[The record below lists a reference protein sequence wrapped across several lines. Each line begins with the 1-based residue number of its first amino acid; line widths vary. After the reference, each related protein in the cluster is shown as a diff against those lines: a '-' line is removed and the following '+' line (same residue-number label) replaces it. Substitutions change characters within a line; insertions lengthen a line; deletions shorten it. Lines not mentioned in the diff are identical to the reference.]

1 MSQDVF
7 KPKGKLK
14 KYEAGAGKQQAADV
28 PIIATVMNNIDPT
41 NSGRLEVYPSE
52 SLDKAGYDK
61 STWIPVRRLSTFF
74 GAVKP
79 TGGDDELGSYV
90 SNPSSYGQWNS
101 PPDIGTKVLCIFVNG
116 DMNYGFYLGAIAD
129 GSELQMVPAIG
140 SSDRIIAN
148 EGEAQSYGGATTL
161 PVTNI
166 NTNNPDV
173 TDNPDYL
180 QAAKPVHSYSATI
193 MQQQGILR
201 DRIRGPISSSASREA
216 SSRVGWG
223 VSTPGRPIYTGGYTD
238 ETLPSNL
245 DAQSDTLK
253 VVARRGGHSIVMD
266 DGDIIGRDQLIRI
279 RTALGHQ
286 ILMSDD
292 GQTLMLLHSNG
303 QSYIELGKEG
313 TVDVFATNSIN
324 LRTQGDLNLHAD
336 NMVNIHAGK
345 DININATENINVN
358 SDKKWT
364 QRVGEN
370 YELYSL
376 KDLLF
381 KSDTNIGTDAAGK
394 ISVKSAGE
402 AFVEGSKIH
411 LNDGSAGINPVKIEP
426 IPIVKHTDTLFDQT
440 TGWSAAPGKLD
451 SITSRA
457 PAHCPWLGAGQG
469 VDVQVDSSAEAALPP
484 APEAN
489 VSALNAASQ
498 STPGTAGVANATVAS
513 VPEVSGISKS
523 FDKNTTTSMLGGVAT
538 AAAGSAAAGAVSK
551 GVATFADATT
561 GKISAAVGAFAQTP
575 SQLAS
580 GGILKPGADN
590 MVNTLVSAGKVTANT
605 LGKAMPQSAFSGQS
619 GVNSLTSLAGSVNA
633 QAKSVVNN
641 MQKAQ
646 TGLTL
651 AGAITGKEA
660 PGAIGGIVSA
670 AAGGVASGNSLG
682 SQISSTVDL
691 VKNGVSGADVV
702 AGVKSAALDTI
713 KQGTASAIASTLTGG
728 LGGVTKSLDA
738 ISKVADFGNSLDIEI
753 GPVASAFK
761 TITKTF
767 KPFPSGVPIDLTNVA
782 KGIEGKIIAE
792 SIGAGASS
800 ILDLASDAQSALN
813 VGAGA
818 VNADGDLVSQATSS
832 ATGAVAD
839 AVGGVT
845 NQVVGAA
852 LSQASNAADAL
863 SMSSKALTN
872 ANQLSNAASQVQKG
886 LSAGAASAAATG
898 LKDLPGGTAIAGA
911 VVNSAKNA
919 LNPLANNLTGV
930 AGQVENLASK
940 AFSGLE
946 ALPSSIDGLNDLGG
960 IANELTKGLPPGA
973 QAAIQSALSSLTSG
987 GGSTVKLPTI
997 GINTFN
1003 RASLTSMMDSVLGPA
1018 IIPRPNLLGE
1028 ISSTALGIADSLL
1041 SQQKQ
1046 LASTAR
1052 KVSKA
1057 SAAATQAQSA
1067 YTEALSNFPA
1077 GSPEVE
1083 NAKRAFETSVA
1094 QLDNIRAELQQIQS
1108 AASAPVVNSNKT
1120 SAQILKETEQAFQRI
1135 ENTIETAASADRS
1148 LALIAN
1154 QQTPGSGLGQFSY
1167 DNNADF
1173 NPGSI
1178 KVDALNA
1185 DYYVNQLEKETFTF
1199 NRFSNA
1205 LPATTGFENH
1215 TPPPPP
1221 PPPPDL
1227 VDESDE
1233 PVEENT
1239 VGAVVGPVE
1248 PPNPPPPP
1256 PQPPSTPPS
1265 GGGGCVVLD
1274 SYIPAVESTI
1284 WNGRAIEQAWQLR
1297 EGYNIS
1303 LGKDSKNLEVYL
1315 GKVVFNHVDHQP
1327 CVRVMT
1333 KTGVSLVCSTTA
1345 PIFTKDLE
1353 FVSAPDLMN
1362 KEVACMRN
1370 DETFWDKVVSVEDM
1384 GHMFVAVINAGDT
1397 AFWAGETNEAFILH
1411 HNVRESDLSTWK
1423 KK

>member
-7 KPKGKLK
+7 KPKGKVK
-14 KYEAGAGKQQAADV
+14 KYEAGAGKQNAADV

-41 NSGRLEVYPSE
+41 NSGRIEVYPSE

-61 STWIPVRRLSTFF
+61 STWIPVRKLSTFF
-74 GAVKP
+74 GSVKP
-79 TGGDDELGSYV
+79 QAGDDNLGDYV
-90 SNPSSYGQWNS
+90 SNPSSYGQWNA
-101 PPDIGTKVLCIFVNG
+101 PPDIGTKVVCIFING
-116 DMNYGFYLGAIAD
+116 DMNYGFYIGAVAD

-140 SSDRIIAN
+140 SSDRVIAN

-173 TDNPDYL
+173 SDNPDYL
-180 QAAKPVHSYSATI
+180 QAARPIHSYSATI
-193 MQQQGILR
+193 MHQQGILR
-201 DRIRGPISSSASREA
+201 DRIRGPISSSASRES

-223 VSTPGRPIYTGGYTD
+223 VSTPGRPIYNGGYTD

-245 DAQSDTLK
+245 SADPTSLK

-358 SDKKWT
+358 SDKKFM

-381 KSDTNIGTDAAGK
+381 KSDTNIALDAASK
-394 ISVKSAGE
+394 SSVKSGGE
-402 AFVEGSKIH
+402 SYYEGSKIH
-411 LNDGSAGINPVKIEP
+411 LNDGSAGVTPVKIEP
-426 IPIVKHTDTLFDQT
+426 IPIVKHTDTLFDEQ

-469 VDVQVDSSAEAALPP
+469 VDVTVNSSADAALPP
-484 APEAN
+484 SPPSN
-489 VSALNAASQ
+489 VSNLNAQALTRFGQ
-498 STPGTAGVANATVAS
+498 PGTVSDATVAS
-513 VPEVSGISKS
+513 VPEVSAISKS
-523 FDKNTTTSMLGGVAT
+523 FDKNATTSMLGGVAT
-538 AAAGSAAAGAVSK
+538 QAAQSFGKNSITK
-551 GVATFADATT
+551 GTAKFFDTTT
-561 GKISAAVGAFAQTP
+561 GKVAASVGAFAQTP

-590 MVNTLVSAGKVTANT
+590 MVNALVASGKTT
-605 LGKAMPQSAFSGQS
+605 IEQAMPQSIFTGKD
-619 GVNSLTSLAGSVNA
+619 GVNNLNSLTSSVNA
-633 QAKSVVNN
+633 QAKSIVTN

-660 PGAIGGIVSA
+660 AGGIGGIVAA
-670 AAGGVASGNSLG
+670 AAGGTSSARTLG
-682 SQISSTVDL
+682 QQVSSTVNL
-691 VKNGVSGADVV
+691 VKNGLGGGGDPFSVSGAIRE
-702 AGVKSAALDTI
+702 STLTSI
-713 KQGTASAIASTLTGG
+713 KQGASAAIASTLTGG
-728 LGGVTKSLDA
+728 LGGITKSLNVMDKSN
-738 ISKVADFGNSLDIEI
+738 IFLGSKTLDNNI

-767 KPFPSGVPIDLTNVA
+767 KPFPANKPIDLTNIA
-782 KGIEGKIIAE
+782 KGVSAEIISDVISDEASTISDTLG
-792 SIGAGASS
+792 SIGART
-800 ILDLASDAQSALN
+800 

-818 VNADGDLVSQATSS
+818 IEGALDSATS
-832 ATGAVAD
+832 AVTGAVKDVVGGITSDLIAD
-839 AVGGVT
+839 AVGKSGDT
-845 NQVVGAA
+845 
-852 LSQASNAADAL
+852 LDAL
-863 SMSSKALTN
+863 GKSAVALTQQNQLTN
-872 ANQLSNAASQVQKG
+872 AAQQVQRG

-911 VVNSAKNA
+911 IVNSAKGS
-919 LNPLANNLTGV
+919 LNPISDNLTGLT
-930 AGQVENLASK
+930 GQIENLAK
-940 AFSGLE
+940 NAFSGLPAIPNLPGQGSLSGITS
-946 ALPSSIDGLNDLGG
+946 ALAS
-960 IANELTKGLPPGA
+960 GLPAGA
-973 QAAIQSALSSLTSG
+973 QAAVQSALASLTSG
-987 GGSTVKLPTI
+987 GGSTVRLPTI
-997 GINTFN
+997 GINTFD
-1003 RASLTSMMDSVLGPA
+1003 RSSITSAIDNVLGPA

-1028 ISSTALGIADSLL
+1028 ISPALLGIASSLL
-1041 SQQKQ
+1041 KQ
-1046 LASTAR
+1046 RKDLATAARKLSTAN
-1052 KVSKA
+1052 KKA
-1057 SAAATQAQSA
+1057 IAAQSA
-1067 YTEALSNFPA
+1067 YSEVLANSPA
-1077 GSPEVE
+1077 GSPEI
-1083 NAKRAFETSVA
+1083 ASALAAYETSVA
-1094 QLDNIRAELQQIQS
+1094 ELDS
-1108 AASAPVVNSNKT
+1108 ARTAVETILATAPKAV
-1120 SAQILKETEQAFQRI
+1120 KEKVPAGATTLEETKQAFQDLETTIQDAARSD
-1135 ENTIETAASADRS
+1135 NT
-1148 LALIAN
+1148 LALLATR
-1154 QQTPGSGLGQFSY
+1154 QTPGSNLEQFRV
-1167 DNNADF
+1167 DNNSDVFAPATGSEQYYL
-1173 NPGSI
+1173 NPLTGES
-1178 KVDALNA
+1178 
-1185 DYYVNQLEKETFTF
+1185 FRF
-1199 NRFSNA
+1199 SRFSNA
-1205 LPATTGFENH
+1205 LSSTSGFENH
-1215 TPPPPP
+1215 QQYVPP

-1239 VGAVVGPVE
+1239 IGAVVGPIP

-1256 PQPPSTPPS
+1256 PPPPQ

-1274 SYIPAVESTI
+1274 SYIPAVESSL
-1284 WNGRAIEQAWQLR
+1284 WNGRAIEKAWQLR

-1303 LGKDSKNLEVYL
+1303 LGKDNEDLEVYL

-1327 CVRVMT
+1327 CVRLVT

-1353 FVSAPDLMN
+1353 FVNAPDLMN
-1362 KEVACMRN
+1362 KEVACMKN
-1370 DETFWDKVVSVEDM
+1370 DETFWDEVVSIEDM

-1411 HNVRESDLSTWK
+1411 HNISKDSDLSSWK

>member
-14 KYEAGAGKQQAADV
+14 KYEAGAGKAQTQDV
-28 PIIATVMNNIDPT
+28 PLIATVMNNIDPT
-41 NSGRLEVYPSE
+41 NSGRIEVYPSE

-74 GAVKP
+74 GSVKP

-116 DMNYGFYLGAIAD
+116 DMNYGFYIGAVAD

-140 SSDRIIAN
+140 SSDRVIAN

-173 TDNPDYL
+173 NDNPDYL
-180 QAAKPVHSYSATI
+180 QAPKPVHSYSATI

-245 DAQSDTLK
+245 DAQADTLK

-324 LRTQGDLNLHAD
+324 FRTQGDLNLHAD

-358 SDKKWT
+358 SDKKFM

-376 KDLLF
+376 KDLWF
-381 KSDTNIGTDAAGK
+381 KSDTNIASDAAGK

-402 AFVEGSKIH
+402 AYVEGSKIH
-411 LNDGSAGINPVKIEP
+411 LNDGSAGITPVKIEP
-426 IPIVKHTDTLFDQT
+426 IPIVKHTDTLFDEQ

-469 VDVQVDSSAEAALPP
+469 VDVQVDSSADGALPP
-484 APEAN
+484 APAGN
-489 VSALNAASQ
+489 VSELNAQSN
-498 STPGTAGVANATVAS
+498 STPGPAGVSDATVAS
-513 VPEVSGISKS
+513 VPEVNAMSKS
-523 FDKNTTTSMLGGVAT
+523 FDKNTTTTMLGGVAT
-538 AAAGSAAAGAVSK
+538 AAATSAAKDAVTK

-561 GKISAAVGAFAQTP
+561 GKISAAVGSFAQTP

-590 MVNTLVSAGKVTANT
+590 MVNTLVSAGKVTAST
-605 LGKAMPQSAFSGQS
+605 LSKAMPQSAFTGQD
-619 GVNSLTSLAGSVNA
+619 GVNNLTSLTGSVTA

-670 AAGGVASGNSLG
+670 AAGGVASGKSLG
-682 SQISSTVDL
+682 SQISSTVNL
-691 VKNGVSGADVV
+691 VKDGISTSSVSGS
-702 AGVKSAALDTI
+702 VKNAALGAI
-713 KQGTASAIASTLTGG
+713 KQGTASAVASTLTGG

-738 ISKVADFGNSLDIEI
+738 ISKVSDFGNSLDIEI

-767 KPFPSGVPIDLTNVA
+767 KPMKPNVPIDLTEIS
-782 KGIEGKIIAE
+782 KGLSGEIIAE
-792 SIGAGASS
+792 TLDSGASA
-800 ILDLASDAQSALN
+800 ILDLASSKAATE

-818 VNADGDLVSQATSS
+818 VGSALSQATSDV
-832 ATGAVAD
+832 TGAMKD

-845 NQVVGAA
+845 NQLVGAA
-852 LSQASNAADAL
+852 LNQASNTADAL
-863 SMSSKALTN
+863 GKSAKALTN
-872 ANQLSNAASQVQKG
+872 SNQLASAANQVQKG

-919 LNPLANNLTGV
+919 LNPLTDNLTGV
-930 AGQVENLASK
+930 AGKVSDLASK
-940 AFSGLE
+940 AFSGQS
-946 ALPSSIDGLNDLGG
+946 ALPTNVPGLSSLGG
-960 IANELTKGLPPGA
+960 IANELTKGLPAGA
-973 QAAIQSALSSLTSG
+973 QAAIQSALASLTSG

-997 GINTFN
+997 GVNTFN
-1003 RASLTSMMDSVLGPA
+1003 RASLTSMIDNVLGPS

-1028 ISSTALGIADSLL
+1028 ISSSVLGIADSLL

-1046 LASTAR
+1046 LATTAR
-1052 KVSKA
+1052 KLSKA
-1057 SAAATQAQSA
+1057 RQSAAAAQSA
-1067 YTEALSNFPA
+1067 YSEALANFPA
-1077 GSPEVE
+1077 GSPEAVR
-1083 NAKRAFETSVA
+1083 AKSAFESAVA
-1094 QLDNIRAELQQIQS
+1094 QLDSIREELVQLQS
-1108 AASAPVVNSNKT
+1108 TAASPVARAT
-1120 SAQILKETEQAFQRI
+1120 PASAEILKETEQAFQQI
-1135 ENTIETAASADRS
+1135 ENVIETAAASDNS
-1148 LALIAN
+1148 LAVIASN
-1154 QQTPGSGLGQFSY
+1154 QEAGSNLGQFNY

-1173 NPGSI
+1173 VPSSITIDNLGS
-1178 KVDALNA
+1178 
-1185 DYYVNQLEKETFTF
+1185 DYFVNNITEETFTF
-1199 NRFSNA
+1199 DKFSNV
-1205 LPATTGFENH
+1205 LVATTFES

-1227 VDESDE
+1227 VEEDDE
-1233 PVEENT
+1233 PVIENT
-1239 VGAVVGPVE
+1239 VEAVVGPVP
-1248 PPNPPPPP
+1248 PPNPPPPSP
-1256 PQPPSTPPS
+1256 PQ
-1265 GGGGCVVLD
+1265 GGGGCVVLE
-1274 SYIPAVESTI
+1274 SYIPAVESALF
-1284 WNGRAIEQAWQLR
+1284 NGRMIEQAWQLR
-1297 EGYNIS
+1297 PDHDIA
-1303 LGKDSKNLEVYL
+1303 LGKADASLETYI
-1315 GKVVFNHVDHQP
+1315 GKIVFNNVELQP
-1327 CVRVMT
+1327 CVRLIT
-1333 KTGVSLVCSTTA
+1333 KSGVSLVCSTTA
-1345 PIFTKDLE
+1345 PIFTKELE
-1353 FVSAPDLMN
+1353 FVNAPDLMN
-1362 KEVACMRN
+1362 KEVACMKN
-1370 DETFWDKVVSVEDM
+1370 DETFWDEIVSIEDV
-1384 GHMFVAVINAGDT
+1384 GEKFVAVINAGDT
-1397 AFWAGETNEAFILH
+1397 AFWAGETNESFMLH
-1411 HNVRESDLSTWK
+1411 HNIAKAADGIYYDK
-1423 KK
+1423 K

>member
-14 KYEAGAGKQQAADV
+14 KYEAGAGIQQTADV

-52 SLDKAGYDK
+52 SLDKSGYNK

-74 GAVKP
+74 GSVKP
-79 TGGDDELGSYV
+79 TGGDEDLGSYV
-90 SNPSSYGQWNS
+90 SSSSSYGQWNS
-101 PPDIGTKVLCIFVNG
+101 PPDLGTKVLCIFVNG
-116 DMNYGFYLGAIAD
+116 DMNYGFYIGAVAD

-173 TDNPDYL
+173 TDKPDYL

-245 DAQSDTLK
+245 DTQSDTLK

-358 SDKKWT
+358 SDKKFT
-364 QRVGEN
+364 QRVGDN

-411 LNDGSAGINPVKIEP
+411 LNDGSAGVNPVKIEP
-426 IPIVKHTDTLFDQT
+426 ISIIKHTDTLFDQQ

-484 APEAN
+484 APESN
-489 VSALNAASQ
+489 VSALNTASQ
-498 STPGTAGVANATVAS
+498 SAPGQAGVSNATVAS
-513 VPEVSGISKS
+513 VPEVSGISKA

-538 AAAGSAAAGAVSK
+538 AAASSAAAGATGFS
-551 GVATFADATT
+551 GAATFRDATS
-561 GKISAAVGAFAQTP
+561 GNKISAAIGAFAQTP

-590 MVNTLVSAGKVTANT
+590 MVNTLVAAGKVNVDT
-605 LGKAMPQSAFSGQS
+605 LSKAMPQSIFTGQD
-619 GVNSLTSLAGSVNA
+619 GVTSLNSLKGSVNA

-646 TGLTL
+646 TGLAL

-660 PGAIGGIVSA
+660 PGAIGGIISA
-670 AAGGVASGNSLG
+670 AAGGVASSKSLG
-682 SQISSTVDL
+682 SQISSTVSL
-691 VKNGVSGADVV
+691 VKSGASGANLA
-702 AGVKSAALDTI
+702 AGVKSAALKTI

-728 LGGVTKSLDA
+728 LGGITKSLDA
-738 ISKVADFGNSLDIEI
+738 ISKVADFGNSLDAEI
-753 GPVASAFK
+753 GPIASAFK

-767 KPFPSGVPIDLTNVA
+767 KPFPSGVPIDLTEIS

-800 ILDLASDAQSALN
+800 ILEDLALDARSASN
-813 VGAGA
+813 TGAGA
-818 VNADGDLVSQATSS
+818 VGDVLSQATSDV
-832 ATGAVAD
+832 TGAMKD
-839 AVGGVT
+839 AVGGV
-845 NQVVGAA
+845 NSQIVGDA
-852 LSQASNAADAL
+852 LQKASNSTDAL
-863 SMSSKALTN
+863 GKSAKSLTQSN
-872 ANQLSNAASQVQKG
+872 LLANAATQVQKG
-886 LSAGAASAAATG
+886 LTAGVASAAATG
-898 LKDLPGGTAIAGA
+898 FKDLPGGTAIAGA

-919 LNPLANNLTGV
+919 TNPLTDNLTGV
-930 AGQVENLASK
+930 AGQLADLASK
-940 AFSGLE
+940 AFSGQK
-946 ALPSSIDGLNDLGG
+946 ALPGSNIKGLTQLGG

-1003 RASLTSMMDSVLGPA
+1003 RAPMTAMINNVLGPA

-1028 ISSTALGIADSLL
+1028 ISSTVLGIADSLL
-1041 SQQKQ
+1041 TQQKQ

-1052 KVSKA
+1052 KLSKA

-1067 YTEALSNFPA
+1067 YTEALSNLPA
-1077 GSPEVE
+1077 GSPEIA
-1083 NAKRAFETSVA
+1083 NAKTAFETAVA
-1094 QLDNIRAELQQIQS
+1094 QLDTIRTEIQEIRAT
-1108 AASAPVVNSNKT
+1108 APVSVINSEK
-1120 SAQILKETEQAFQRI
+1120 SSEQLLRETEQAFQRI
-1135 ENTIETAASADRS
+1135 ENTIGAAAASDRS
-1148 LALIAN
+1148 LAILST
-1154 QQTPGSGLGQFSY
+1154 QQTPGSNLGQFNF
-1167 DNNADF
+1167 DNNSDF

-1178 KVDALNA
+1178 SIDALNA
-1185 DYYVNQLEKETFTF
+1185 DYYVNSLERESFRFT
-1199 NRFSNA
+1199 RFSNA
-1205 LPATTGFENH
+1205 LSSTTGFENH
-1215 TPPPPP
+1215 RQPPPPLPPPNLVDDSDEPVEENTIGAVVGPVSPPNPPPPP
-1221 PPPPDL
+1221 PPPP
-1227 VDESDE
+1227 
-1233 PVEENT
+1233 T
-1239 VGAVVGPVE
+1239 
-1248 PPNPPPPP
+1248 PPNP
-1256 PQPPSTPPS
+1256 S
-1265 GGGGCVVLD
+1265 GGGCVVLE
-1274 SYIPAVESTI
+1274 SYIPTVESAL

-1297 EGYNIS
+1297 TNHNIS
-1303 LGKDSKNLEVYL
+1303 LGKSDASLETYI
-1315 GKVVFNHVDHQP
+1315 GNVVFNVVEIQP
-1327 CVRVMT
+1327 CVRLLT
-1333 KTGVSLVCSTTA
+1333 KTGVSLSCSTTA
-1345 PIFTKDLE
+1345 PIFTKDLA
-1353 FVSAPDLMN
+1353 FVNAPDLMN
-1362 KEVACMRN
+1362 KEVACIKN
-1370 DETFWDKVVSVEDM
+1370 NKTFWDEIVSIEDV
-1384 GHMFVAVINAGDT
+1384 GEKFVAVINAGDT
-1397 AFWAGETNEAFILH
+1397 AFWAGETNESFMLH
-1411 HNVRESDLSTWK
+1411 HNVTEDGTFFK